1 MSKLIAITGGIGSG
15 KSIVSKILIAN
26 GYTVYDC
33 DYEAKRIMDIDTN
46 IHSLLTQHI
55 HSEAVKDGII
65 DRKLIASIVF
75 NDNLKLEKLNSI
87 VHQAVRDDIRKCLN
101 RNTSC
106 NIMFVETAILYQS
119 NIDLMVNEVWTVTA
133 PHDIRIKRVM
143 RRNNCSWEDVDARIN
158 AQDNYTPLRVHPR
171 VKEII
176 NDDLIPVLPQVIR
189 LLEAATMS

>member
-87 VHQAVRDDIRKCLN
+87 VHQAVRDNIRKYLS
-101 RNTSC
+101 RNTSRGV
-106 NIMFVETAILYQS
+106 MFIETAILYQS

>member
-33 DYEAKRIMDIDTN
+33 DYEAKRIMDIDTD

-87 VHQAVRDDIRKCLN
+87 VHQAVRDDIRKCLS
-101 RNTSC
+101 RNTSR
-106 NIMFVETAILYQS
+106 NVMFVETAILYQS
-119 NIDLMVNEVWTVTA
+119 NIDLMVDEVWTVTA
-133 PHDIRIKRVM
+133 PRDIRIKRVM
-143 RRNNCSWEDVDARIN
+143 RRNNYCWEDVDARIN
-158 AQDNYTPLRVHPR
+158 VQDNYTPLRVHPR